1 MRKDSEDK
9 TIDPED
15 RRLSDYALF
24 DVADSLPVGLF
35 IYQYE
40 APDKLTLISGNLA
53 AEKLI
58 GVTIDSLVGK
68 TFNEIWPAA
77 DRLGITENF
86 LSAIKTGK
94 SYVNN
99 RLYYKDNNL
108 EGYFNVSVF
117 KMPGDKLTVAF
128 NNVTEAVENEL
139 ECERL
144 KTRLQTQI
152 DRMPIGL
159 IIWDTDFKVTTWNP
173 MAEKIFGFTE
183 KEALGKHPY
192 ELIVPREA
200 QPHVNKIWGRL
211 LKGDR
216 TAHSVNENLTKDKRT
231 IIGSWANTP
240 LIEKDGKVTGVLS
253 MIQDVTREQYA
264 QKALEKSEALLKEAQ
279 EVAQI
284 GYYNLDVKTDSWT
297 SSEILDDIFGI
308 DKNYKKNTE
317 GWIEIVHP
325 DDQKEML
332 EYFTQHVIAEKQPF
346 DREYR
351 IINIRSGEMRWVHG
365 LGRLEMDSKGNPV
378 RMIGTIQDITNRK
391 KAEEALKVSEEQFQ
405 DLFNTMREGFALA
418 EIIVDKQGK
427 PIDYRFIK
435 INHAFEEQSGMDAK
449 SSVGKTIK
457 EIYPDIEPIWIE
469 RYGAVAL
476 TGKSIRFEDYNRNTK
491 RYYDAVAFSPS
502 KGKFAMLFKDITEK
516 REATKQLAESE
527 ERYRT
532 LADKSPNMVFIN
544 QNGHIVYTNKRT
556 EEMLGYTQEEVYAKD
571 FDFRKLIAP
580 KYIHQIEEAFKKH
593 RAGEEVSPY
602 EYDLVTKDGKI
613 INSVITTKLIDY
625 EGHKSILG
633 IVTDITKY
641 KQAQKKLEE
650 SEERFRTLFDSS
662 ADAIMILTEDSFID
676 GNQSTLKIFGFKKVA
691 DFVKMHPADL
701 SPPIQ
706 PGGENSR
713 DLSNRYIQEAFKK
726 GSAHFDWVHKK
737 SDGTEFYAD
746 VLLTRTTL
754 KDRVVL
760 QATVR
765 DITKE
770 KEAID
775 ELERLNK
782 AMVGRELKMAELKE
796 EIKELEGSSE

>member
-1 MRKDSEDK
+1 
-9 TIDPED
+9 
-15 RRLSDYALF
+15 
-24 DVADSLPVGLF
+24 
-35 IYQYE
+35 
-40 APDKLTLISGNLA
+40 
-53 AEKLI
+53 
-58 GVTIDSLVGK
+58 
-68 TFNEIWPAA
+68 
-77 DRLGITENF
+77 
-86 LSAIKTGK
+86 
-94 SYVNN
+94 
-99 RLYYKDNNL
+99 
-108 EGYFNVSVF
+108 
-117 KMPGDKLTVAF
+117 
-128 NNVTEAVENEL
+128 
-139 ECERL
+139 
-144 KTRLQTQI
+144 
-152 DRMPIGL
+152 
-159 IIWDTDFKVTTWNP
+159 
-173 MAEKIFGFTE
+173 
-183 KEALGKHPY
+183 
-192 ELIVPREA
+192 
-200 QPHVNKIWGRL
+200 
-211 LKGDR
+211 
-216 TAHSVNENLTKDKRT
+216 
-231 IIGSWANTP
+231 
-240 LIEKDGKVTGVLS
+240 
-253 MIQDVTREQYA
+253 
-264 QKALEKSEALLKEAQ
+264 
-279 EVAQI
+279 
-284 GYYNLDVKTDSWT
+284 
-297 SSEILDDIFGI
+297 LDDIFGI

-332 EYFTQHVIAEKQPF
+332 EYFTQYVIAGKQPF

-351 IINIRSGEMRWVHG
+351 TINKRSGEMRWVHG

-378 RMIGTIQDITNRK
+378 RMIGTIQDITERKKAAAKLEQTQYSLDSALVPIYWVKSDGDLLYINDAAAKSLGYTRKELMKMKVFDFAPDAKKNWPGIWPTAKKTGMVRFESSHTRKDGSVFPVEINGTYQEFGGQEYIYAISPDITDRK
-391 KAEEALKVSEEQFQ
+391 KAEEALKASEEQFQ
-405 DLFNTMREGFALA
+405 NLFNTMREGFALA
-418 EIIVDKQGK
+418 EVIVDKQGK

-491 RYYDAVAFSPS
+491 KYYDAVAFSPS

-580 KYIHQIEEAFKKH
+580 KYIPQIEEAFKKH

-625 EGHKSILG
+625 GGHKSILG

-650 SEERFRTLFDSS
+650 SEERFRTLFESS

-676 GNQSTLKIFGFKKVA
+676 GNQSTLKIFGFKKVT

-796 EIKELEGSSE
+796 KIEELKGPSK